1 VTHVK
6 LRPYQLDAL
15 NAARQAYVAGNRNQ
29 LLGLP
34 TGCGKTVVFGS
45 LIGSAVQR
53 SGWRALVLAHR
64 DELIEQAQDKLLQ
77 LHPEL
82 AMELGVVKA
91 QRHEADKAVVVAS
104 VQTLHYARLVSIPR
118 DAFDLVV
125 VDEAH
130 HAAATTYQAV
140 LRWFG
145 CLDPGPCLWC
155 TEGRVVKR
163 QRLEDGQ
170 VVELSNDPCH
180 RCEATGTW
188 PLQAAPRKPLLLGVT
203 ATPERADGKAL
214 GDTFTSPVIY
224 HASILDMI
232 RAGYL
237 CDMRGIACTVEGLDL
252 DAVKQSRGDYQDG
265 DLGEAMEEAEAP
277 VYAADAYVR
286 HAAGRSAI
294 VFCPTIALSE
304 SMREAFL
311 DRGVV
316 CEHLDGTT
324 PADERAGILQRLQ
337 DGTTTVVTNCGVLTE
352 GFDCPR
358 VSCIIMA
365 RPTRSKVLY
374 VQCVGRGTRLHPDKE
389 AGGKTPGCLVID
401 LMGNTSRHSLITT
414 PKLLGDQGDGVL
426 EPETVEQME
435 QEGLSIIEAMEWQQ
449 EAARRGVLKARQ
461 VDLFTRRQVRWIEAA
476 GGWAMP
482 AEKATVV
489 CLPDGPGRWQ
499 VQVLR
504 YRQAPE
510 VLVEGVELGYAQG
523 AAEDWV
529 REQGAMRLADQQATW
544 RTDKRPASQ
553 KQRSV
558 LWAMGLR
565 KASRDPELTAGD
577 ASDLITAGNAKQALE
592 QAAAQRPAVGA

>member
-1 VTHVK
+1 
-6 LRPYQLDAL
+6 
-15 NAARQAYVAGNRNQ
+15 
-29 LLGLP
+29 
-34 TGCGKTVVFGS
+34 VVFGS

-64 DELIEQAQDKLLQ
+64 DERIEQAQDKLLQ

-170 VVELSNDPCH
+170 VVELS
-180 RCEATGTW
+180 
-188 PLQAAPRKPLLLGVT
+188 
-203 ATPERADGKAL
+203 
-214 GDTFTSPVIY
+214 
-224 HASILDMI
+224 
-232 RAGYL
+232 
-237 CDMRGIACTVEGLDL
+237 LDL